1 MIKITITVDN
11 PLFQNLMSL
20 SKKIGSNIGLVST
33 ENALEDGAKM
43 VADGWRG
50 YAAKKE
56 SLPGVPDMKRASNDY
71 MKGVYIKKVSP
82 FSYEVSNVSP
92 VASFLEYGTK
102 GFDMKKTHPYGKKSR
117 VSKEGVPYL
126 IVPFSWGTAGTVTSF
141 SNIMTK
147 KVNTIAERL
156 TKSSRKKE
164 TRIDENFSGEAIERD
179 TYEWKGRFSKTDADN
194 VGNSY
199 ASGMVRMKDSASRG
213 STYLTFRIISAHSP
227 KNSWVNKGIP
237 ARYVTE
243 GLKNKY
249 MKDVEDMIMQGIEDD
264 LM

>member
-11 PLFQNLMSL
+11 PLFQKLMSL
-20 SKKIGSNIGLVST
+20 SKKMGSNIGLLYT
-33 ENALEDGAKM
+33 EKAVKDGAKLL
-43 VADGWRG
+43 ADGWRA

-56 SLPGVPDMKRASNDY
+56 SLPSVPDLKRASLDY
-71 MKGVYIKKVSP
+71 MKGVRVKRVNP
-82 FSYEVSNVSP
+82 FSYEISNTSH
-92 VASFLEYGTK
+92 VASFFEYGTK

-117 VSKEGVPYL
+117 VSKKGVPYL
-126 IVPFSWGTAGTVTSF
+126 IVPFSWGTEGAVTSF

-156 TKSSRKKE
+156 TKSIRKKE

-179 TYEWKGRFSKTDADN
+179 TYEWGGHLSETDADN
-194 VGNSY
+194 VGNAY

-213 STYLTFRIISAHSP
+213 STYFTFRIISANSP
-227 KNSWVNKGIP
+227 KNSWVNKGTP
-237 ARYVTE
+237 ARHVTE

-249 MKDVEDMIMQGIEDD
+249 MKDIEDMIMKGVEDD